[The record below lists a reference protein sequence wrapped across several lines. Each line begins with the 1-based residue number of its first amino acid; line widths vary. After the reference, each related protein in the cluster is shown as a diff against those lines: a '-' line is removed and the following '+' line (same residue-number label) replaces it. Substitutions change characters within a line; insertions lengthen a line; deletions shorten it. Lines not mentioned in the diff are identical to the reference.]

1 MAAKF
6 FSSATPVLLLLLL
19 LTVTCFF
26 TPSLSEKC
34 NPQDKTALLQFKKE
48 LGNPAKLSSWNATTD
63 CCDPA
68 WEGVS
73 CDTDTK
79 TYRVN
84 DLDLSGFSLPSPHPI
99 PPSVGD
105 LPHLNI
111 LSLRNIPNLIG
122 PIPSAIT
129 KLTSLHYIYISQ
141 TGISG
146 NIPDFLSQ
154 IKTLVTFDFSYNKL
168 TGPLPSSISTLPNLV
183 GITANDNKLSGAIP
197 DSYGSFSN
205 LFTSLTLNRNQ
216 LSGKIPASLS
226 KLNLA
231 FVDLSMNMLE
241 GDASVFFGS
250 KKNTQ
255 KIILARNSL
264 AFDLGKVGLS
274 SNLNTIDLRNNRV
287 YGKLPQELT
296 GLKFLKKLNVSYNS
310 LCGQI
315 PQGGNLQ
322 RFDVYSYAHNKCL
335 CGSPLPACK
344 T

>member
-1 MAAKF
+1 MATKH
-6 FSSATPVLLLLLL
+6 SATPFLMLL
-19 LTVTCFF
+19 LTITCFF
-26 TPSLSEKC
+26 PLSLSEKC
-34 NPQDKTALLQFKKE
+34 KPREKTALLQFKKE
-48 LGNPAKLSSWNATTD
+48 LGNPTELSSWNTTTD

-68 WEGVS
+68 WEGVT
-73 CDTDTK
+73 CDAYNQ
-79 TYRVN
+79 TYRVII
-84 DLDLSGFSLPSPHPI
+84 LDLYNLNLPNPHPI
-99 PPSVGD
+99 PASVAN

-122 PIPSAIT
+122 PIPPAIT
-129 KLTSLHYIYISQ
+129 KLTELNYLTVSHTSIFSH
-141 TGISG
+141 
-146 NIPDFLSQ
+146 IPDFLSQ
-154 IKTLVTFDFSYNKL
+154 ITTLVTFDFSYNNL
-168 TGPLPSSISTLPNLV
+168 TGPLPPSISTLPNFV

-197 DSYGSFSN
+197 YSYGSFSN
-205 LFTSLTLNRNQ
+205 LFTSLTLNHNQ

-250 KKNTQ
+250 EKNTQ

-287 YGKLPQELT
+287 YGTLPQELT